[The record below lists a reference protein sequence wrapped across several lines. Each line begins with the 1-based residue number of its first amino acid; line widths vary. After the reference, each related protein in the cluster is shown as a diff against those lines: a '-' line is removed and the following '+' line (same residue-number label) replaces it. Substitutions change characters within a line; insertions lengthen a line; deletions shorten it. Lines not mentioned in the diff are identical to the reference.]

1 MILFRLEPAVRRN
14 LLFLFC
20 TALCFWLSLT
30 SLLPVLPLYIEATG
44 ATSQAVGLVMGSFA
58 IGLLLTRGVLGRW
71 SDERSRKLVVQI
83 GTLVVGLAPFGY
95 LFLTALPL
103 LVLTRAIHGL
113 SIAGLTTG
121 YSTLV
126 IDLAP
131 PAKRGEILGYMTLAV
146 PIGMAMGPAMGG
158 FLGEEY
164 GFGVVFILSGILG
177 LLAFLF
183 ASQVQDGA
191 TKPQGL
197 TASRPRSLRDWL
209 GLDRLW
215 TLAQG
220 PRLRVPALV
229 LLLIGTVFGAL
240 TTFIPAYIRDSE
252 VGLNV
257 GLFYTAIA
265 LSSFS
270 VRIFTGRASDRLGRG
285 LFITASLLAYLVSM
299 ILLANATSAAIF
311 LLAGFAEGAGAGTL
325 IPMITALVADRSLP
339 SERGQVYSVCLGGF
353 DLGIALGGPVA
364 GSLLPQLNYGGV
376 FAGAAGLVLL
386 ALLIFM
392 TLSSHDMGHSFR
404 FATGRGRDVYAQDG
418 A

>member
-44 ATSQAVGLVMGSFA
+44 ATSQQVGLVMGSFA

-95 LFLTALPL
+95 LYFTALPI
-103 LVLTRAIHGL
+103 LVLCRAVHGL

-146 PIGMAMGPAMGG
+146 PIGMAMGPALGG
-158 FLGEEY
+158 FLGAEY
-164 GFGVVFILSGILG
+164 GFNVVFILSGILG
-177 LLAFLF
+177 LLGFLL
-183 ASQVQDGA
+183 ASQVEDGVGQ
-191 TKPQGL
+191 PQPV
-197 TASRPRSLRDWL
+197 TPTPVRSLWQWL
-209 GLDRLW
+209 GLDRFW
-215 TLAQG
+215 ALAQG

-229 LLLIGTVFGAL
+229 LLLVGTVFGAL
-240 TTFIPAYIRDSE
+240 TTFIPAYIRDSG

-270 VRIFTGRASDRLGRG
+270 VRVFTGRASDRLGRG
-285 LFITASLLAYLVSM
+285 IFISCSLLAYLVSM
-299 ILLANATSAAIF
+299 ILLARAGSSIVF
-311 LLAGFAEGAGAGTL
+311 LLAGLAEGAGAGTL
-325 IPMITALVADRSLP
+325 IPMMTALVADRSLP
-339 SERGQVYSVCLGGF
+339 GERG
-353 DLGIALGGPVA
+353 
-364 GSLLPQLNYGGV
+364 
-376 FAGAAGLVLL
+376 
-386 ALLIFM
+386 
-392 TLSSHDMGHSFR
+392 
-404 FATGRGRDVYAQDG
+404 
-418 A
+418 